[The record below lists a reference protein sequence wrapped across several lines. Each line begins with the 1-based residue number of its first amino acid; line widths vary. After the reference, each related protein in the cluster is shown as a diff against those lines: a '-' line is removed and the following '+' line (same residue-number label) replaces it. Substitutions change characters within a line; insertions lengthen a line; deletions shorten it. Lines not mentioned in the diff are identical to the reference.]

1 MASDIKMPEGLV
13 FGTVQEALRLGM
25 YYMASAEQHFRDS
38 SLDAYSR
45 QIADNLE
52 SARAIQSEALKLL
65 RNHAEDRSKE
75 AAQRSTEHEG

>member
-13 FGTVQEALRLGM
+13 FGAVQEALRLGM

-45 QIADNLE
+45 QIASNLE
-52 SARAIQSEALKLL
+52 SVRMIQAHALQILN
-65 RNHAEDRSKE
+65 NHAEARSKE
-75 AAQRSTEHEG
+75 AAQRPTGHED